1 MSGFPRERPE
11 RRKDGRATMT
21 LSPGLGVA
29 LLRVTL
35 GVIFVMHGYLGL
47 AVIGPD
53 GIARYTT
60 RMGYPAALGPA
71 LGWYMVLAHSLG
83 GLLLILGLF
92 TRWAA
97 LAQVPIMASAFF
109 LYHLR
114 QGFFLT
120 GIVVDQARGTVI
132 AGGYEYTLLVLAA
145 TITLVLAGGGALA
158 LDRRGR

>member
-1 MSGFPRERPE
+1 MS
-11 RRKDGRATMT
+11 A
-21 LSPGLGVA
+21 GLGLA

-35 GVIFVMHGYLGL
+35 GAIFLMHGYLGL
-47 AVIGPD
+47 AVIGPA
-53 GIARYTT
+53 GVGAYTT

-71 LGWYMVLAHSLG
+71 LGWYMILAHSVG
-83 GLLLILGLF
+83 GILLVLGLF

-97 LAQVPIMASAFF
+97 LAQLPIMASAFF

-120 GIVVDQARGTVI
+120 GIVLDQTQGIAI

-145 TITLVLAGGGALA
+145 TLTLVLSGGGALA
-158 LDRRGR
+158 LDRRAR